1 MEALAV
7 LDWQCGSIS
16 SAGALAV
23 GGISSV
29 EALAIL
35 DWQCGDINSVGG

>member
-1 MEALAV
+1 MGALAV

-23 GGISSV
+23 GGISS
-29 EALAIL
+29 
-35 DWQCGDINSVGG
+35 GGH